1 MADVWE
7 RLTKQAGKKFS
18 IRNDTA
24 LKAAQ
29 AVAVTERGFMTI
41 EGNCEAL
48 SFPAVGFGTLPGRNG
63 ERLGQVFVE
72 RKDALSDVLKEHLAT
87 LRHMRQMYM
96 VTAKLI
102 GSAEEETAN
111 AFRRLGIDPSAEYQL
126 RFESNAQTAVADVF
140 DKGRNSRDGHKNN
153 KLLPEFVPGNASVQ
167 YRKSGVESWPADAMT
182 WHDLWDLGR
191 SVKPDPIRAAGEYWI
206 SFAYEIENL
215 LVDLNKALDKAF
227 TDWEGESQKAATAAH
242 DRFQTEMAALHK
254 GMFAT
259 GVELAFAAG
268 WLASTPYGMPTES
281 TPVYNGDDADDTT
294 GHVRGEGYWDFL
306 TSLTG
311 IREYYKN
318 SYLDGFKISRDRI
331 PKFTPPKTTPKNDLK
346 KEAERKKR
354 EEAERKKTVE
364 YPRQK
369 LNADQQQLTPQ
380 QIKDRQSGSTEVQR
394 IDKGSKTIQQGVQDV
409 NNGAKM
415 IRQGIALSD
424 TGTALVQ
431 QGQTDLARGRELIR
445 QRRTE
450 AGNALVRKGKQE
462 IAQGEV
468 EIKKGKELIKQGE
481 KEVRAGQEKIKEGHN
496 QIKDAEKA
504 LRDADKQDTGATQ
517 AIKQADQCQ
526 KTASQA
532 NAVGEQYAKAGQAA
546 ITESNK
552 WLPGGQN
559 STEPAP
565 PQPGTGET
573 GGQQPADQQGIVSP
587 GQQQGAGSPGQQQSG
602 AQDGMAALAGIAM
615 AAGAFAQTAGQG
627 VQAIIQA
634 GVAAAS
640 QMEHLGTP
648 VPGSLP
654 DDQRPVDPDDA
665 HEPEN
670 SDEPKAPKQR
680 YDNGGSTPPSLPEPE
695 PMPDRQTNLFPQS
708 GDPPVPLPP
717 APVIEPLVLPSQKDL
732 PSAAP
737 HEGGSAEAESNSVQS
752 GVSFGYSAGSVD
764 VPVGDVSGVYRPVV
778 DR

>member
-380 QIKDRQSGSTEVQR
+380 QIKKKAMDIGTGVPENQTQSEQPAVGADIALAS
-394 IDKGSKTIQQGVQDV
+394 GYPAPGGVQ
-409 NNGAKM
+409 
-415 IRQGIALSD
+415 Q
-424 TGTALVQ
+424 
-431 QGQTDLARGRELIR
+431 
-445 QRRTE
+445 
-450 AGNALVRKGKQE
+450 
-462 IAQGEV
+462 
-468 EIKKGKELIKQGE
+468 
-481 KEVRAGQEKIKEGHN
+481 
-496 QIKDAEKA
+496 
-504 LRDADKQDTGATQ
+504 
-517 AIKQADQCQ
+517 
-526 KTASQA
+526 
-532 NAVGEQYAKAGQAA
+532 
-546 ITESNK
+546 
-552 WLPGGQN
+552 PGGQLPGPGDPSGQPAGQSQLGQLAGMAQQAGNLAQQAGQGLPQAARLPDAAAKALN
-559 STEPAP
+559 SALSAAEGKGPTAGGGRGAGGGAGGGPGPGSPGTPTHLRDYPASLFPRAGTELATGAVPPRAGPAP
-565 PQPGTGET
+565 
-573 GGQQPADQQGIVSP
+573 GQQPMTGTP
-587 GQQQGAGSPGQQQSG
+587 GSPG
-602 AQDGMAALAGIAM
+602 
-615 AAGAFAQTAGQG
+615 
-627 VQAIIQA
+627 
-634 GVAAAS
+634 
-640 QMEHLGTP
+640 
-648 VPGSLP
+648 
-654 DDQRPVDPDDA
+654 
-665 HEPEN
+665 
-670 SDEPKAPKQR
+670 
-680 YDNGGSTPPSLPEPE
+680 
-695 PMPDRQTNLFPQS
+695 
-708 GDPPVPLPP
+708 
-717 APVIEPLVLPSQKDL
+717 
-732 PSAAP
+732 SAAP
-737 HEGGSAEAESNSVQS
+737 HGAHGAGKGNGSDHKRPKYLQSAEHLDEALGEPPMVFKA
-752 GVSFGYSAGSVD
+752 VI
-764 VPVGDVSGVYRPVV
+764 